1 MGGQGHADE
10 ARRSCK
16 VEPNLVLSA
25 RSVNNENTLRACT
38 ASNGLEYLGL
48 GLPMSFYALTRP
60 TARPSS
66 PHVFPT
72 TLSGMTNRRIFV
84 CSTPSPHAHSNRRPC
99 RITTPASSR
108 PSRRVRKGSR
118 AHGGRY
124 SSGSGRTRIVGGPVY
139 VSDTCTSYL
148 DLRGFF
154 HVQRAAEACVKDLRD
169 NPQKRASP
177 RADATATPGPV

>member
-25 RSVNNENTLRACT
+25 RSVNIENTLRACT

-48 GLPMSFYALTRP
+48 GLPMSFYALTPP

-72 TLSGMTNRRIFV
+72 TLSGMTNARIFV
-84 CSTPSPHAHSNRRPC
+84 RSTPSPHARFNPRPC
-99 RITTPASSR
+99 RTTTPASSR
-108 PSRRVRKGSR
+108 PSRRVRKASR
-118 AHGGRY
+118 ARGGRY
-124 SSGSGRTRIVGGPVY
+124 SSASGEPRRAGLPAQHPPCICICHPSIRHTPAGTARTISLP
-139 VSDTCTSYL
+139 CTSL
-148 DLRGFF
+148 PRPFAGG
-154 HVQRAAEACVKDLRD
+154 ACPDSL
-169 NPQKRASP
+169 SLIS
-177 RADATATPGPV
+177 G